1 MFAYTATASR
11 DLDQAAQDAG
21 TSGFELMRRA
31 GQAVFDEVSS
41 RYPQAHALLVFA
53 GKGNNGGDA
62 YVVAGLA
69 ALAGWQVRLW
79 QIVGHPEQLSG
90 EAAAA
95 AKFALSC
102 GVIPDQT
109 DPVAQLQQVRDSDGN
124 CLVIDGL
131 FGTGLSRAPASA
143 VANLMTSIN
152 ESAARVVALDVPSG
166 LNGTSG
172 ATPGVAIRAALTL
185 TFIGMKLGL
194 LTGRGPDLAGERV
207 LVPLGVSE
215 RTRQRVAGVQVFDAP
230 VTRLAPRQPSAYKN
244 QFGHLLVVGG
254 DQGSGGAII
263 LAAEAALRS
272 GAGLVS
278 VATRLHNVTPLLV
291 RRPEL
296 MACGVEGAA
305 DLRPLLSRATLFVVG
320 PGMGQGAWGE
330 QLLQLVF
337 QHVRASRERQPHPMP
352 LVLDADALN
361 LVASGMTPPRGC
373 VMTPHPGE
381 AARLLGC
388 SVQDV
393 AADRVAAV
401 LAIAQRYGAFV
412 VLKGVGSL
420 VAAPPDQ
427 AHEEATAVPAT
438 LMGVC
443 ALGNPGMASA
453 GMGDVLSGIV
463 GGLIAQEGIDGTSVA
478 RAVQVHA
485 AAGDRAAAIHGAAGM
500 VAADLIDCLPTVL
513 R

>member
-31 GQAVFDEVSS
+31 GQAVFDELSS
-41 RYPQAHALLVFA
+41 RYPQVHSLLVFA

-69 ALAGWQVRLW
+69 ARAGWRVRLW
-79 QIVGHPEQLSG
+79 QVLGTPDQLRG
-90 EAAAA
+90 EAAGA
-95 AKFALSC
+95 AKFALTY
-102 GVIPDQT
+102 GVVPDKT
-109 DPVAQLQQVRDSDGN
+109 DPLLQLQQAAANSDD

-131 FGTGLSRAPASA
+131 FGTGLSRAPAPP
-143 VANLMTSIN
+143 VAKLMVAIN
-152 ESAARVVALDVPSG
+152 ESAKRVIALDVPSG

-172 ATPGVAIRAALTL
+172 ATPGAAIQAALTL

-215 RTRQRVAGVQVFDAP
+215 RTRQKIAGVEVFDEP
-230 VTRLAPRQPSAYKN
+230 ITRLAPRQPSAYKN

-254 DQGSGGAII
+254 DRGSGGAII

-278 VATRLHNVTPLLV
+278 VATRSNNVTPLLV

-305 DLRPLLSRATLFVVG
+305 DLHPLLSRSTLFVVG

-330 QLLQLVF
+330 QLLQMVF
-337 QHVRASRERQPHPMP
+337 HYVAARADQQPQPVP

-361 LVASGMTPPRGC
+361 LVAAGMTPPQGC

-401 LAIAQRYGAFV
+401 LAIAQSYGAFV

-420 VAAPPDQ
+420 VAAPPD
-427 AHEEATAVPAT
+427 EANAEPAK
-438 LMGVC
+438 LVGVC
-443 ALGNPGMASA
+443 TLGNPGMASA

-463 GGLIAQEGIDGTSVA
+463 GGIISQEGVCGASVA

-485 AAGDRAAAIHGAAGM
+485 AAGDRAAVTHGAVTM
-500 VAADLIDCLPTVL
+500 VAADLISGLAAVL